1 VRRCAAG
8 VSLAGLVVMIGVV
21 IILART
27 STFTVES
34 RVALYLFGLA
44 LFIIGGSL
52 AQAGLRGQR
61 E

>member
-1 VRRCAAG
+1 MRGFAAG
-8 VSLAGLVVMIGVV
+8 VSLAGLVVMIAVV

-27 STFTVES
+27 SILTVES

-44 LFIIGGSL
+44 LFIVGGSL
-52 AQAGLRGQR
+52 ARAGLHGQH